1 MNTELTTLPQFDP
14 DTGLIRL
21 GYLRLDYDDALWL
34 LELLL
39 LEAKTTIVAGEW
51 PRKLLEEIAHLLVA
65 VKAQLEDTQ

>member
-1 MNTELTTLPQFDP
+1 MNTELTTLPQFDL

-21 GYLRLDYDDALWL
+21 GHLRLDYDDALWL

-39 LEAKTTIVAGEW
+39 LEAKTTITAGEW
-51 PRKLLEEIAHLLVA
+51 PRKPLEEIAHLLVA

>member
-1 MNTELTTLPQFDP
+1 VTAELTTLPQFDP

-21 GYLRLDYDDALWL
+21 GYLRLDYEDAMWL

-39 LEAKTTIVAGEW
+39 LETKTSILAGEW

-65 VKAQLEDTQ
+65 VKAQLEDPR